1 MYSLQNYQINTQRS
15 GEILRRWL
23 AEKHISQASAAARI
37 GITEDTL
44 AGCLRGNVKQPSLTY
59 VLKLCIMTGHTMEE
73 YLHLVLADD
82 PIEFAEDI
90 KWTDTPEAV
99 PAPAPVKVADH
110 GVDHATVG
118 KLLDR
123 MEKSHAAEIERL
135 AVQHAH
141 ELQRMEQEAAR
152 LERRCN
158 RLTIALIAENIAV
171 VGMLAVSVMH
181 LDADWFQATARQIFS
196 LKS

>member
-1 MYSLQNYQINTQRS
+1 MYTLQNYQLNTQRS

-23 AEKHISQASAAARI
+23 AEKRISQASAAARI
-37 GITEDTL
+37 GVTEDTL

-82 PIEFAEDI
+82 PLEFAEDI
-90 KWTDTPEAV
+90 KWTDVPEAV
-99 PAPAPVKVADH
+99 PVPAPVKNADH
-110 GVDHATVG
+110 GVDHASVG

-123 MEKSHAAEIERL
+123 IEKTHAAEIERL
-135 AVQHAH
+135 EAVHAH
-141 ELQRMEQEAAR
+141 ELKHIEQEAER

-171 VGMLAVSVMH
+171 VGIIAVSAMH
-181 LDADWFQATARQIFS
+181 LAADWLQATARQIFS

>member
-23 AEKHISQASAAARI
+23 AEKHISQASAAQRM

-73 YLHLVLADD
+73 YLRLVLADD

-90 KWTDTPEAV
+90 RWTDAPEMV
-99 PAPAPVKVADH
+99 QTEPVPPAPS
-110 GVDHATVG
+110 GIDHAAVRYITEHY
-118 KLLDR
+118 D
-123 MEKSHAAEIERL
+123 AEIAML
-135 AVQHAH
+135 TQAH
-141 ELQRMEQEAAR
+141 ERAVEHMERDIAK
-152 LERRCN
+152 LERRCT
-158 RLTIALIAENIAV
+158 RLTFALVCENLALAAV
-171 VGMLAVSVMH
+171 LAFDLLRHDVGWFRSH
-181 LDADWFQATARQIFS
+181 LGWSS
-196 LKS
+196 LRIKG